1 MVNEDV
7 FRTLGYAALRIS
19 EILANEEEGPN
30 GELDA
35 SIRKKLEPF
44 EIPAT
49 HVVNTSFGFEV
60 ILRVNGDVTV

>member
-1 MVNEDV
+1 M
-7 FRTLGYAALRIS
+7 GYAALRIS

-35 SIRKKLEPF
+35 SIRKKVEAY

-49 HVVNTSFGFEV
+49 HIVNTSFGFEV
-60 ILRVNGDVTV
+60 ILPVDGDVTV